1 MPNKIGGL
9 GRGLWSLIPN
19 KKIADEVITQ
29 DNKEILLPSDK
40 SKVAEVSVD
49 LIEVNPHQPRQVF
62 DHEGMEELIESI
74 KVFGI
79 IQPLILTK
87 TQSGYQLIAGERRLR
102 AAKIIGLNTVP
113 ALIRQA
119 GEQEKLELALIE
131 NIQRRNLNPLEKAV
145 SYERLMNEFNLTQD
159 AVAQKLGLS
168 RSVVANTIRFLSL
181 PEKAQKALAAGQI
194 TEGHAK
200 IIAGLESE
208 EKQLEF
214 LDKILKFDY
223 SVAEAQANRSV
234 FTRKT
239 RRSNAPRIYKNP
251 EIEEKED
258 MLRAKLNTKVS
269 IVKSADKGQIIID
282 FYAPEELNY
291 IIDQIIN
298 K

>member
-9 GRGLWSLIPN
+9 GRGLGSLIPN

-62 DHEGMEELIESI
+62 YHEGMEELIESI

-269 IVKSADKGQIIID
+269 IVKSAYKGQIIID